1 VKLST
6 GAELSA
12 DAAYV
17 RESIVAPDAKVVA
30 GHVLRMPAY
39 GEDLAPGELDALVA
53 HVLAM
58 KVPRPTTVAPKPSAT
73 ASAMAGTD
81 DGVSDAAAPS
91 GSADANDANATEPA
105 AIAVDPVCSMNVGV
119 GQDTPRAEH
128 AGRTL
133 YFCSGLCRER
143 FVADPERYTKTP
155 TPP

>member
-1 VKLST
+1 
-6 GAELSA
+6 
-12 DAAYV
+12 
-17 RESIVAPDAKVVA
+17 
-30 GHVLRMPAY
+30 MPAY

-58 KVPRPTTVAPKPSAT
+58 KAPRPTTVAPKPSAT

-81 DGVSDAAAPS
+81 DGASDAAAPT
-91 GSADANDANATEPA
+91 GSASAQDSQDANATEPA
-105 AIAVDPVCSMNVGV
+105 ATAVDPVCSMNVRI

-133 YFCSGLCRER
+133 YFCSELCRER
-143 FVADPERYTKTP
+143 FVADPERYTRTP